1 MIWQDLVS
9 VALFK
14 RSCEKRKQNF
24 YFNRKKREKEKKDKT
39 KTGKKE
45 YKTGHAELY
54 YPDDFRTIFPHELSA
69 PIMRPITKI

>member
-24 YFNRKKREKEKKDKT
+24 YFNRKKREKKKKKIKQKLERRNT
-39 KTGKKE
+39 KLVMQNFIT
-45 YKTGHAELY
+45 
-54 YPDDFRTIFPHELSA
+54 RTISERSSRTNFQLQ
-69 PIMRPITKI
+69 